1 MISSGAAVGR
11 VPCERCR
18 VVMLQVNGP
27 GAPTPPRRPN
37 YIPQCARAH
46 TSPRAP
52 PRARAYTCKIFLAT
66 ITHNFKAYYEY
77 LCFCS
82 LLWGGQLDISRF
94 TVLSQTMPAIEVL
107 PPKSTRTC

>member
-1 MISSGAAVGR
+1 MRRRWRHGQILTDLIPEHLAARMISSGAAVGR

-46 TSPRAP
+46 TSPLAP
-52 PRARAYTCKIFLAT
+52 PRARAYTCKKISAT

-77 LCFCS
+77 
-82 LLWGGQLDISRF
+82 
-94 TVLSQTMPAIEVL
+94 
-107 PPKSTRTC
+107 